1 VPTKATA
8 GHSRG
13 DVLALTPTRT
23 VLADVSVA
31 HPGAQAHALAA
42 AAQDGATARAVERRK
57 RAHYQRLGSANYHL
71 VPLVHESY
79 GRMGEAA
86 TELLSRLGAS
96 AEDTGSCSKRAFI
109 ESALRELSVALCRGN
124 SRIVRAYTAV
134 VARVAGKAL
143 LPGLPVASADAADTD
158 SL

>member
-1 VPTKATA
+1 MHAGDGPCFFVHASVCVTPKIGEHYNHQRQASKQTKSTSDGAA
-8 GHSRG
+8 H
-13 DVLALTPTRT
+13 TRT
-23 VLADVSVA
+23 
-31 HPGAQAHALAA
+31 PAQARSRTTQH
-42 AAQDGATARAVERRK
+42 T
-57 RAHYQRLGSANYHL
+57 HNSNTT
-71 VPLVHESY
+71 SY

-86 TELLSRLGAS
+86 TELLPRLGAS
-96 AEDTGSCSKRAFI
+96 AEDTGSCSMRAFI

-143 LPGLPVASADAADTD
+143 LPSLPVASADAADTD

>member
-1 VPTKATA
+1 MAVSNPFHSQTAVHATCVCFYDNTA
-8 GHSRG
+8 LDPHHGAAASACGECILVDSVELYARGH
-13 DVLALTPTRT
+13 VLAERCLHH
-23 VLADVSVA
+23 DVA
-31 HPGAQAHALAA
+31 IACTCG
-42 AAQDGATARAVERRK
+42 GRK
-57 RAHYQRLGSANYHL
+57 RAF
-71 VPLVHESY
+71 V
-79 GRMGEAA
+79 
-86 TELLSRLGAS
+86 
-96 AEDTGSCSKRAFI
+96 